1 MDNERTFFDDL
12 NDPGE
17 GVFGK
22 FYVSERKPD
31 TVYCVASFTRARDS
45 ITCLEYDFDGK
56 KRRGARRYC
65 LSDCY
70 DEVRASESFEAIE
83 GEF

>member
-1 MDNERTFFDDL
+1 
-12 NDPGE
+12 
-17 GVFGK
+17 
-22 FYVSERKPD
+22 
-31 TVYCVASFTRARDS
+31 